1 MNTLRRRF
9 GCNHIQSSEDCL
21 TKEGGGLDGGG
32 VLMNMGGGGGGGLRV
47 LTITIGD
54 RIGPDKLHAS
64 GGYVGEVSVT
74 L

>member
-1 MNTLRRRF
+1 M
-9 GCNHIQSSEDCL
+9 
-21 TKEGGGLDGGG
+21 
-32 VLMNMGGGGGGGLRV
+32 RV

-64 GGYVGEVSVT
+64 GGYAGEVSVT